1 MSRKKTLSRK
11 KFLQQIGLGIGAVGT
26 GFFFPNVLAAGIGST
41 KRSGAPKKILVLGAG
56 LAGLSAAWELR
67 KAGHEVTVLEAR
79 NRAGGR
85 VSTLRK
91 PFAEGLYAEE
101 GAAAFSGSYTH
112 ALKFIDEFGLEKT
125 PWAMPEKPIIYHL
138 NGEKMTVAAGETVK
152 WPYEMTEEEQKLGPF
167 GIVNKYLI
175 ETLPK
180 EMTQPDKWDQ
190 PPLLQMDKV
199 SLGEYLKNQGAS
211 EGAVKLV
218 KNTMWFAAMPDETSG
233 LSTAVS
239 DFGLFMS
246 GAPFFTLK
254 GGNDLLPKEMAS
266 RLKDHIKYGSAVTA
280 VKDTAEGVLVTTTEA
295 GTAKEYKADEVIVTI
310 PVKVLQ
316 KIRFEPELSQAKR
329 KAIEEMPVLNLTRTY
344 LEVDRPFWQDEG
356 LSGLA
361 YTDLLLGQVE
371 PHINQNSPDSSPA
384 ILDSY
389 VTGETAGNLGELQEK
404 DVINEVKK
412 QMKKIYPDVDEHFK
426 KGHVKAWSTDPYA
439 LGGPSWPGPGDV
451 SSYLTDLQ
459 RPEGK
464 IHFAG
469 EHTSV
474 LRSTMEGALR
484 SGVRAAN
491 EINQNS

>member
-1 MSRKKTLSRK
+1 
-11 KFLQQIGLGIGAVGT
+11 
-26 GFFFPNVLAAGIGST
+26 
-41 KRSGAPKKILVLGAG
+41 
-56 LAGLSAAWELR
+56 
-67 KAGHEVTVLEAR
+67 
-79 NRAGGR
+79 
-85 VSTLRK
+85 
-91 PFAEGLYAEE
+91 
-101 GAAAFSGSYTH
+101 
-112 ALKFIDEFGLEKT
+112 
-125 PWAMPEKPIIYHL
+125 
-138 NGEKMTVAAGETVK
+138 
-152 WPYEMTEEEQKLGPF
+152 
-167 GIVNKYLI
+167 
-175 ETLPK
+175 
-180 EMTQPDKWDQ
+180 
-190 PPLLQMDKV
+190 
-199 SLGEYLKNQGAS
+199 
-211 EGAVKLV
+211 
-218 KNTMWFAAMPDETSG
+218 AAMPDETSG

-389 VTGETAGNLGELQEK
+389 VTGETAGNLGELQ
-404 DVINEVKK
+404 
-412 QMKKIYPDVDEHFK
+412 
-426 KGHVKAWSTDPYA
+426 
-439 LGGPSWPGPGDV
+439 
-451 SSYLTDLQ
+451 
-459 RPEGK
+459 
-464 IHFAG
+464 
-469 EHTSV
+469 
-474 LRSTMEGALR
+474 
-484 SGVRAAN
+484 
-491 EINQNS
+491 